1 MPGSELAILVLGYVG
16 EGVCHAVCEGAVQTF
31 GTVGDVEAVELD
43 EMEQIVVAAEVIV
56 GAFGHPES
64 AGVVCGFGVGLEFRA
79 EHHHVGVI
87 LPAVPVE
94 FRQFGAVEEFPAGLN
109 VGLGLSGTEMAGVV
123 KSRGEEVG
131 GVAA

>member
-1 MPGSELAILVLGYVG
+1 MLRPSSWMR
-16 EGVCHAVCEGAVQTF
+16 
-31 GTVGDVEAVELD
+31 
-43 EMEQIVVAAEVIV
+43 MEQIVVAAEVIV

-109 VGLGLSGTEMAGVV
+109 VGLGLSERNGRSGEV
-123 KSRGEEVG
+123 KGEEVG